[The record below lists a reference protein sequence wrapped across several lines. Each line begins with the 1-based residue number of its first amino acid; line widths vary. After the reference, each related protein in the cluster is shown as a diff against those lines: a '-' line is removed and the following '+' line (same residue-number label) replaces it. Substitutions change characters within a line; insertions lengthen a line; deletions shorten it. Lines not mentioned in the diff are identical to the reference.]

1 VTVIHIVAADAGTT
15 GETTVVLVHEAPDG
29 YWDLRGIGLTQDCSA
44 RRIPGV
50 SYELNGKRYEVND
63 DAVARMRAH
72 WNRDQ
77 RGWWRR

>member
-1 VTVIHIVAADAGTT
+1 MTVIHIVAADAGTT
-15 GETTVVLVHEAPDG
+15 GETM
-29 YWDLRGIGLTQDCSA
+29 TQDCSA